1 MSASI
6 VPLTDTPVAP
16 VQPARVPLRAPDT
29 PLGRARL
36 ARGWSQRKVVRALVL
51 LAGHWGWEIAAESSL
66 KVQMSRWE
74 NGAVH
79 PGPSYQVLL
88 CAVLRAT
95 PDDLGFTRA
104 TGTAALADRVAS
116 LETLVDRLA
125 AQLKGVAA

>member
-1 MSASI
+1 M
-6 VPLTDTPVAP
+6 
-16 VQPARVPLRAPDT
+16 PLRAPDT

-36 ARGWSQRKVVRALVL
+36 ARGWSQHKVVRALVL

-79 PGPSYQVLL
+79 PGPSCQVLL